1 MADQLREVHLEK
13 GVSTKKLKEQASK
26 KDSVKSRT
34 LEYRENQHED
44 PDILRRMKKG

>member
-13 GVSTKKLKEQASK
+13 GISTKKLKEQAPK

-44 PDILRRMKKG
+44 PEILRRMKRG